1 MIANTVGIVVIVEK
15 CIEYS
20 VEYFD
25 KFENENKLPFL
36 QTYELCKYSDFHIR
50 DN

>member
-1 MIANTVGIVVIVEK
+1 MIVEK

-20 VEYFD
+20 VEYFG

-36 QTYELCKYSDFHIR
+36 QTYEDM
-50 DN
+50 